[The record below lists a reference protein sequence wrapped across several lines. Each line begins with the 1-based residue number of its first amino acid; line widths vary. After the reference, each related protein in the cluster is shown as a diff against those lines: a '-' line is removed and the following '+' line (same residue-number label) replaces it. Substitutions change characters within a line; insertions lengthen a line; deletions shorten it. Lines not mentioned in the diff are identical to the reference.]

1 MLMYATSKEAG
12 DHVFTH
18 LQWKPCFSYRIPI
31 RPLSFPQGNRS
42 DPMHVHLHVSEQY
55 ARRFTAFI
63 DPWIKLA
70 KSFYLFL
77 SNVPSLGGIQAK
89 EKKEKRKKGVREKH
103 IEHVRRD
110 WWELSR
116 EECLSRSNN
125 RMLILITCSSARYNA
140 NKLIMYDMIQRHE
153 LNTSKSEMNLI
164 SWFSKIC

>member
-1 MLMYATSKEAG
+1 MQESKEAG
-12 DHVFTH
+12 DHAFTH

-31 RPLSFPQGNRS
+31 RPLSFPRGNRS

-89 EKKEKRKKGVREKH
+89 EGKKREKRIREKH

-116 EECLSRSNN
+116 EECISRSYN
-125 RMLILITCSSARYNA
+125 RMLILITIMHDLMQI
-140 NKLIMYDMIQRHE
+140 NK
-153 LNTSKSEMNLI
+153 
-164 SWFSKIC
+164 